1 MSVDMLPGNGPL
13 PAAPPN
19 IEFKYFLALPEKVR
33 VQIYD
38 LVLWRPN
45 GVYVM
50 KPRNATI
57 KRKFPAPDLGLLR
70 VNKKIAQEAAERY
83 YANNTF
89 VFAVKTEKQTLH
101 MFGNVGLVY
110 DWYVHNLW

>member
-1 MSVDMLPGNGPL
+1 M
-13 PAAPPN
+13 
-19 IEFKYFLALPEKVR
+19 
-33 VQIYD
+33 
-38 LVLWRPN
+38 
-45 GVYVM
+45 
-50 KPRNATI
+50 
-57 KRKFPAPDLGLLR
+57 LR